1 MDDFLSF
8 ANQKRTNEEAASA
21 DAANL
26 EAEAKR
32 LAAKYDG
39 KNEVV
44 LLRDIYARAEA
55 GKRDGTLTNEQID
68 AFYRQI
74 EPMLDRAKK
83 RKLQK
88 LIAQLKS
95 I

>member
-1 MDDFLSF
+1 MDDFLSY
-8 ANQKRTNEEAASA
+8 ANKAKPKEEATQAT
-21 DAANL
+21 DW
-26 EAEAKR
+26 EAEARR

-39 KNEVV
+39 KNENV
-44 LLRDIYARAEA
+44 LLSDIYARAEE
-55 GKRDGTLTNEQID
+55 GKRNGTLTNEQID

-88 LIAQLKS
+88 IISQLKS